1 MTESFV
7 AAKKK
12 RIIIGIAS
20 AGIVLAA
27 AVAAVIAGSSTKASS
42 PGAITTTTPTSAP
55 ASISAV
61 MYVNKTIDPNGLPWY
76 KVTWTAPSTGAAA
89 VTGYR
94 VSCSGTGCNESG
106 NTPIVEGSTTLVER
120 LLLSPTD
127 VNAAPVT
134 FQVSAIT
141 ATGDTAATSISK
153 TLYVSTTSGGTSYS
167 LK

>member
-12 RIIIGIAS
+12 RIIIGIVS
-20 AGIVLAA
+20 AGIVLVA
-27 AVAAVIAGSSTKASS
+27 AVAAVIAGSFSKASS
-42 PGAITTTTPTSAP
+42 PGAIITSAP

>member
-27 AVAAVIAGSSTKASS
+27 AVAAVIAGSSSKASS
-42 PGAITTTTPTSAP
+42 PGAIITTTSAP

-61 MYVNKTIDPNGLPWY
+61 MFVNTQIDPNGMQVF
-76 KVTWTAPSTGAAA
+76 KVVWAPPSTGASA

-94 VSCSGTGCNESG
+94 VSCSGTGCKASG
-106 NTPIVEGSTTLVER
+106 NTPIVERSTALVEKVA
-120 LLLSPTD
+120 LEPTSN
-127 VNAAPVT
+127 VGAFPVT

-141 ATGDTAATSISK
+141 ATGDTDAISISK
-153 TLYVSTTSGGTSYS
+153 TLHVSTANGLTTYS
-167 LK
+167 LT